1 MPDEPLRTPTES
13 DSFHAI
19 AELLKS
25 GAFTKDADRREAA
38 RIVEALQSQTQYLTP
53 TQKDELSA
61 SVDDT
66 LGSGEY
72 PTPSAFWALWPQR
85 PYFEAYQ
92 HIIEKAEAPPVFH
105 FFAAATAL
113 GAAAGLRLWY
123 PTQPTPLY
131 ANMAVCL
138 VGPTGKVKKTTA
150 TVPAMDLLE
159 ALNAKE
165 ECVAI
170 IRNKANPRSLT
181 KFLSSRQNGDCLIYA
196 PEFSVFMSKDKAAEG
211 IVPTLADLL
220 DTHKKA
226 GDLTITHTQQL
237 IHNTCL
243 SLLSASNIELL
254 LHSAPYSMLTS
265 GLMNRIIFVVQD
277 VRYRRSTL
285 QDWMAEFP
293 AEVSTDALEYLQWA
307 NNIKPQ
313 PVEVSKDAFDVYN
326 AWYQSISDNI
336 DPMLAAYVERKHVH
350 VLRLALILALADK
363 RTEIKRRDIEDSI
376 AIMGWVQTFIPVML
390 ERMQNVDRDLAYDYV
405 IRKITQSHDRDPDTS
420 QRTITKGKLAR
431 SSHWKLSKLNRVLRD
446 LVVAGLIRKCS
457 QFPERYALVR
467 LKK

>member
-1 MPDEPLRTPTES
+1 
-13 DSFHAI
+13 
-19 AELLKS
+19 
-25 GAFTKDADRREAA
+25 
-38 RIVEALQSQTQYLTP
+38 
-53 TQKDELSA
+53 
-61 SVDDT
+61 
-66 LGSGEY
+66 
-72 PTPSAFWALWPQR
+72 
-85 PYFEAYQ
+85 
-92 HIIEKAEAPPVFH
+92 
-105 FFAAATAL
+105 
-113 GAAAGLRLWY
+113 
-123 PTQPTPLY
+123 
-131 ANMAVCL
+131 
-138 VGPTGKVKKTTA
+138 
-150 TVPAMDLLE
+150 
-159 ALNAKE
+159 
-165 ECVAI
+165 
-170 IRNKANPRSLT
+170 
-181 KFLSSRQNGDCLIYA
+181 
-196 PEFSVFMSKDKAAEG
+196 
-211 IVPTLADLL
+211 
-220 DTHKKA
+220 
-226 GDLTITHTQQL
+226 
-237 IHNTCL
+237 
-243 SLLSASNIELL
+243 
-254 LHSAPYSMLTS
+254 MLTS